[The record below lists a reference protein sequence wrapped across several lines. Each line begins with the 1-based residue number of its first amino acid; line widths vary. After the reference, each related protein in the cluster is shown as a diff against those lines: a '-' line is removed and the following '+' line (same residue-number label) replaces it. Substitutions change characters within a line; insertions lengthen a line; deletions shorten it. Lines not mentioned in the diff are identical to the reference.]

1 MSTSEGTN
9 DHGAT
14 PTAPI
19 RNLEGK
25 VAIVTGG
32 AAGIGGA
39 VTRCFVKRGAKVVA
53 VDLAA
58 DAGQSLKDD
67 LGDDVVSIT
76 ADVSD
81 PATPHLAVARA
92 VELFGRVDAV
102 VNNAHASRQAP
113 FAEVTQDMWD
123 LSFNTGLWATRNFM
137 LAAYEELKKT
147 KGSVVNFG
155 SGAGL
160 DGQENQASYAA
171 AKEAIRGLSRV
182 VASEWALDE
191 IRVNVVCPMAL
202 TAGVEQWREA
212 YPDAYAASAALIP
225 LGRFGDPE
233 TDVAPIVAFL
243 VSDDSRYMTGQTL
256 MADGGAIKL
265 R

>member
-1 MSTSEGTN
+1 MQSE
-9 DHGAT
+9 
-14 PTAPI
+14 PV

-32 AAGIGGA
+32 ASGIGA
-39 VTRCFVKRGAKVVA
+39 ALTRSFVKRGAKVVA
-53 VDLAA
+53 VDINEQAGAELAA
-58 DAGQSLKDD
+58 TLP
-67 LGDDVVSIT
+67 DDVAFSRG
-76 ADVSD
+76 DVSD
-81 PATPHLAVARA
+81 PDVARA
-92 VELFGRVDAV
+92 AVAAAIERFGTLDAL

-113 FAEVTQDMWD
+113 FLEHTTEMWD
-123 LSFNTGLWATRNFM
+123 LSFNTGFFATRNFM
-137 LAAYEELKKT
+137 LAAYDQLKKT
-147 KGSVVNFG
+147 RGAVVNFG

-160 DGQENQASYAA
+160 EGQPTQAAYAA

-182 VASEWALDE
+182 VANEWAPDG

-202 TAGVEQWREA
+202 TDGVAAWKEA
-212 YPDAYAASAALIP
+212 YPQMFADSVAKVP

-233 TDVAPIVAFL
+233 ADVAPIVAFL
-243 VSDDSRYMTGQTL
+243 CSDDSRYMTGQTV